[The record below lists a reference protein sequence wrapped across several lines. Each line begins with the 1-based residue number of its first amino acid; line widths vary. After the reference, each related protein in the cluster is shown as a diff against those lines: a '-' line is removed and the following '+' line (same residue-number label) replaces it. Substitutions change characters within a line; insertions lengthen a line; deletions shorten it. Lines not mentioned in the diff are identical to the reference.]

1 MSSPVINRLVS
12 FITRPLMSLHTAAT
26 MVSLQ
31 IYLHAA
37 LSAIPTPS
45 SLSLSAHSLPP
56 PQIQTA
62 CLATGIQ
69 WADWIHLLSN
79 GKDVELFVSASV
91 LAVQIGDG
99 PRTVLWA
106 APAFDACP
114 TTPLLNAKSP
124 ALKPAGIAFAASLR
138 ATLASARARRVAI
151 ASPSD
156 SDISDSESESDVSD
170 SGSSYTSNSSTTS
183 ASSLDSDVLCAPIV
197 DRAKVDVTRYMYHG
211 GVTQVMSGGVM
222 LGGAPR
228 PTPKASAPRPIQ
240 TARMLASRPKTS
252 RNSSAVTANTWRK
265 TV

>member
-1 MSSPVINRLVS
+1 
-12 FITRPLMSLHTAAT
+12 MSLHSAAT

-45 SLSLSAHSLPP
+45 SLLLSLHSLPP
-56 PQIQTA
+56 SQIQTA
-62 CLATGIQ
+62 CIATGVQ
-69 WADWIHLLSN
+69 WADWLHLLSN
-79 GKDVELFVSASV
+79 GKDVELFIRTST

-99 PRTVLWA
+99 PRMVLWT
-106 APAFDACP
+106 APALDACATIP
-114 TTPLLNAKSP
+114 SLNAKSP
-124 ALKPAGIAFAASLR
+124 ALKPAGTAFTASLR

-151 ASPSD
+151 TSPSD

-170 SGSSYTSNSSTTS
+170 SGSSFTSNSSTTS
-183 ASSLDSDVLCAPIV
+183 ASSLDSDVPCAPIM
-197 DRAKVDVTRYMYHG
+197 DRAKVDVTRYIYHG
-211 GVTQVMSGGVM
+211 GVTQVVSGGVM

-240 TARMLASRPKTS
+240 TARMVASRPKTL
-252 RNSSAVTANTWRK
+252 RNSSAVTANNWRK